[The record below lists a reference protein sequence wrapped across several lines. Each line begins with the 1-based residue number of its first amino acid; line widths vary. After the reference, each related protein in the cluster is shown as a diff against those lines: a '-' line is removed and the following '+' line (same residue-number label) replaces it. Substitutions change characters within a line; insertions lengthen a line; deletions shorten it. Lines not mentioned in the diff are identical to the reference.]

1 MWGCYAD
8 SIFIISVLTLF
19 QISWENLINFVL
31 ILLAV
36 MSWAETFIEN
46 KYYEKVV
53 DQKDK
58 KDT

>member
-19 QISWENLINFVL
+19 QISWENLINFVF